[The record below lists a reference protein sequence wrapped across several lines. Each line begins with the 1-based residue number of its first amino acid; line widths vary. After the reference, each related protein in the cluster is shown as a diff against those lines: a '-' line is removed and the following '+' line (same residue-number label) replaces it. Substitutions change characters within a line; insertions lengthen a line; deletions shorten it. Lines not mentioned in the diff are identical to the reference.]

1 MLTILFCLFLILFL
15 YEFVRFRQFI
25 YKVKSG
31 ELNGSYRPSALYV
44 AIIGII
50 TDSLI
55 HIDKVIGD

>member
-31 ELNGSYRPSALYV
+31 ELTGSYRPSALYV